1 MRVLIDTHIFIWYIQ
16 NSERLPSSVATYIND
31 GRNDIFLSIASVWE
45 MAIKQSTGKLNL
57 GFPFASFIAEQM
69 SINSMELLPLRL
81 DHLEVITTI
90 PFHHRDPFDRILI
103 AQAIQEDIVIISA
116 DSIFSSY
123 PVQIIWE

>member
-16 NSERLPSSVATYIND
+16 NSDRLPISIATHIND
-31 GRNDIFLSIASVWE
+31 GRNDILLSIASVWE

-57 GFPFASFIAEQM
+57 GIPYASFIEEQM
-69 SINSMELLPLRL
+69 RLNCMELLPLRL
-81 DHLEVITTI
+81 DHLEVITTM

-103 AQAIQEDIVIISA
+103 AQAMLEDIVIISA

-123 PVQIIWE
+123 SVQRIWE